1 MLIIWFGISNTCVGM
16 WLNGLGKNRK
26 TGQEHDEECVE
37 KGFRL
42 DRAKIDRNGK
52 GGRKALGMGNCSINT
67 WDGSGLKLASSKKIS
82 SCFENNFPLSLS
94 FGISNTLISKLHDVL
109 Y

>member
-1 MLIIWFGISNTCVGM
+1 M

-67 WDGSGLKLASSKKIS
+67 
-82 SCFENNFPLSLS
+82 
-94 FGISNTLISKLHDVL
+94 
-109 Y
+109 